1 MTHMISVGT
10 QELLLDLFDD
20 EVKDKGKAIEEL
32 SRLSK
37 EEVEAVNE
45 LLKETGC

>member
-1 MTHMISVGT
+1 MISVGT